1 MSKLLARAKVKYR
14 NALNDYYQFS
24 VDDAYIDDCCYNLQ
38 QSIEYCLKYIV
49 ELNGSNYVENHDIRV
64 QLNKLKELKAKFPF
78 EEVIRKNASII
89 NSWETESRYNDDFTA
104 LIEDID
110 EIMSLTKDI
119 IDYSDSLVE
128 VKKC

>member
-49 ELNGSNYVENHDIRV
+49 ELNGSNYVENHDIRA

-78 EEVIRKNASII
+78 EEAIRKNASII
-89 NSWETESRYNDDFTA
+89 NSWETESRYNNDFTA

>member
-49 ELNGSNYVENHDIRV
+49 ELNGSNYVENHDIRA
-64 QLNKLKELKAKFPF
+64 QLNKLKELKTKFPF
-78 EEVIRKNASII
+78 EEAIRKNASII

>member
-49 ELNGSNYVENHDIRV
+49 ELNGSNYVENHDIRA

-78 EEVIRKNASII
+78 EEAIRKNASII